1 MKFALC
7 DDNPNELRQIR
18 DYLLRY
24 DAQANWKGFASSE
37 ELLAAFRQDY
47 FDIVLLDIE
56 MEGMNG
62 YQAAEELNKLPV
74 RLASGHRLCAGC
86 AESIIAKQI
95 LMGTSDEV
103 AVSLSTGCMEVST
116 T

>member
-24 DAQANWKGFASSE
+24 NAQANWKGFASSE
-37 ELLAAFRQDY
+37 ELLAAFRRDY

-62 YQAAEELNKLPV
+62 YQAAEELNKLPDIPLIIFITPV
-74 RLASGHRLCAGC
+74 SYTHLVAGQ
-86 AESIIAKQI
+86 EYHYQIA
-95 LMGTSDEV
+95 DEGR
-103 AVSLSTGCMEVST
+103 AG
-116 T
+116 

>member
-24 DAQANWKGFASSE
+24 NAQANWKGFASSE
-37 ELLAAFRQDY
+37 ELLAAFRRDY

-62 YQAAEELNKLPV
+62 YQAAARYSVDHFHYTEWGLHNPGL
-74 RLASGHRLCAGC
+74 
-86 AESIIAKQI
+86 
-95 LMGTSDEV
+95 
-103 AVSLSTGCMEVST
+103 
-116 T
+116 

>member
-24 DAQANWKGFASSE
+24 NAQANWKGFASSE
-37 ELLAAFRQDY
+37 ELLAAFRRDY

-56 MEGMNG
+56 MEG
-62 YQAAEELNKLPV
+62 KLLRQPLE
-74 RLASGHRLCAGC
+74 RAGANPRHVARYEQIPNC
-86 AESIIAKQI
+86 HESCVGKR
-95 LMGTSDEV
+95 G
-103 AVSLSTGCMEVST
+103 
-116 T
+116 